1 MEFNFFNF
9 MNQPQK
15 EIDAEERVR
24 VKEIDYEIQFN
35 PKTDDVKTMR

>member
-1 MEFNFFNF
+1 MNFG
-9 MNQPQK
+9 QEKSLDKRK